1 MQLLD
6 ERVRWE
12 YVTGLSATD
21 RELQRAKFFV
31 AAGQGGLT
39 AKQMDEDYAAMVD
52 EYSPDILFLAPDLYD
67 ADGNLAESDAAA
79 FAGHI
84 RSVAAKAKEAGA
96 KVVLVT
102 PVTVRGGEDRVCR
115 RYAHGGQG
123 RRFAAHRRAGVDRQ
137 GRRR

>member
-1 MQLLD
+1 M
-6 ERVRWE
+6 
-12 YVTGLSATD
+12 
-21 RELQRAKFFV
+21 

-39 AKQMDEDYAAMVD
+39 AKQMDEDYAAMVG

-102 PVTVRGGEDRVCR
+102 PVTVRGGEDE
-115 RYAHGGQG
+115 YAGAMRTVAKEDDLPLIDAQAWIG
-123 RRFAAHRRAGVDRQ
+123 RSSPLTRASRPRGSTRPASSTTPGISATRDS
-137 GRRR
+137 

>member
-1 MQLLD
+1 
-6 ERVRWE
+6 
-12 YVTGLSATD
+12 
-21 RELQRAKFFV
+21 
-31 AAGQGGLT
+31 
-39 AKQMDEDYAAMVD
+39 MVG

-102 PVTVRGGEDRVCR
+102 PVTVRGGEDEYAGAMRTVAKETICR
-115 RYAHGGQG
+115 SST
-123 RRFAAHRRAGVDRQ
+123 
-137 GRRR
+137 RRRGSARSSPLTRASRPRGSTRPASSTTPGISATRDS